1 MSTIPDTRLLSDMSI
16 PGTHQT
22 MSRDGNIWVW
32 CQSLSLV
39 LQMTIGIRFLDIRCR
54 HYHDGLPIHHGMYYQ
69 NTNFTSCIKE
79 MVSFLESN
87 PSEALLIRVKEERDN
102 FLDPSCCSR
111 SFGHS
116 VWAGIQSFPR
126 DKFWLEGYI
135 PTMTQARGKIV
146 LLRDFDIDMTLGILY
161 SHLVIAD
168 DWQSTGDNKW
178 KSVHSNLNSA
188 LNGPSSE
195 MYLTYNSA
203 SANGQAP
210 TQIARVMNT
219 RLHNYVRGHYGR
231 LGIIAIDYPGPRLI
245 EDIISRN

>member
-1 MSTIPDTRLLSDMSI
+1 MSRIPGTRLLSDMSI
-16 PGTHQT
+16 LGTHET

-32 CQSLSLV
+32 CQSLSLYV
-39 LQMTIGIRFLDIRCR
+39 QMSTGIRFFDIRCR

-79 MVSFLESN
+79 MVSFLESH
-87 PSEALLIRVKEERDN
+87 PSEALLVRVKEEREN
-102 FLDPSCCSR
+102 FLNPSCCSR

-116 VWAGIQSFPR
+116 VWAGIQSFPQN
-126 DKFWLEGYI
+126 KFWLEGYI
-135 PTMTQARGKIV
+135 PTMAQARGKIV

-168 DWQSTGDNKW
+168 DWQSTGDAKW
-178 KSVHSNLNSA
+178 NNVQSNLNRA
-188 LNGPSSE
+188 INGSSST
-195 MYLTYNSA
+195 MYITYNSA

-210 TQIARVMNT
+210 TQIARSMNT
-219 RLHNYVRGHYGR
+219 RLLSYVRGHSGR
-231 LGIIAIDYPGPRLI
+231 LGIVAIDYPGPRLI